1 MPVPRKMRCEVSR
14 VIDHGEH
21 VYSIFLTPEKRLPR
35 FLPGQFLHLALDPY
49 DPSSFWPESR
59 VFSIASSPSY
69 QHCVRITYA
78 VKGKFTTR
86 MENELITGK
95 EVWVKLP
102 YGEFIINNSNDV
114 VLFAG
119 GTGITAFSAYL
130 DQLEADQDNSIIIF
144 YGARNFDLLIY
155 RSMIDHKVEICP
167 KLNAW
172 YYSEDGYPQEGH
184 EMKGKLSVKSA
195 FDCLN
200 KPLEKEYYLS
210 GPPGMLQSLQSDLLE
225 NNIPNERIKIDAWE

>member
-1 MPVPRKMRCEVSR
+1 MPVPRKMRCEVSK

-21 VYSIFLTPEKRLPR
+21 VHSVFLTPEKRLLR

-59 VFSIASSPSY
+59 VFSIASSPAD
-69 QHCVRITYA
+69 QQCARITYA

-86 MENELITGK
+86 MEKELIAGK

-102 YGEFIINNSNDV
+102 YGEFIINNSVDV

-130 DQLEADQDNSIIIF
+130 DQLEPDQKNSINIF

-155 RSMIDHKVEICP
+155 RSMIDHKIEICP

-172 YYSEDGYPQEGH
+172 YFAEDGHPQEDH
-184 EMKGKLSVKSA
+184 EMKGKLSVRSA
-195 FDCLN
+195 FDCLK
-200 KPLEKEYYLS
+200 KPLEREYYLS
-210 GPPGMLQSLQSDLLE
+210 GPPGMLQALREDLIQRCISPDL
-225 NNIPNERIKIDAWE
+225 IKIDSWE

>member
-1 MPVPRKMRCEVSR
+1 MPVPRKMRCAVTR
-14 VIDHGEH
+14 VVDHGEQ

-59 VFSIASSPSY
+59 VFSIASSPSD
-69 QHCVRITYA
+69 QQCVRITYA

-86 MENELITGK
+86 MEKELIAGK

-102 YGEFIINNSNDV
+102 YGEFIVNNSGDV
-114 VLFAG
+114 VLLAG

-130 DQLEADQDNSIIIF
+130 DQLETDQENHITVF
-144 YGARNFDLLIY
+144 YGARSFDLLIY
-155 RSMIDHKVEICP
+155 RSMIDRKVEICP

-172 YYSEDGYPQEGH
+172 YYSENEHPQKDH
-184 EMKGKLSVKSA
+184 EIKGELSVKSA
-195 FDCLN
+195 FNCLT

-210 GPPGMLQSLQSDLLE
+210 GPPDMLQSLQSDLLE